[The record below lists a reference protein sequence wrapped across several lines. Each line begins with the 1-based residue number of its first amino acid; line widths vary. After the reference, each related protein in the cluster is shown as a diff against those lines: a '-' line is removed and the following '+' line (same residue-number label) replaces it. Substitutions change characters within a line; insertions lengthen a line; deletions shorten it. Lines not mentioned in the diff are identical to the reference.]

1 MIVDQADVT
10 MVLVDFLNTNVGDTN
25 VDGTVDA
32 ADIATITANIGTLP
46 ATWARG
52 NMDGNAVIDA
62 ADLALANTN
71 LGQNR
76 PDCPADLDDGSG
88 TGVSDGG
95 VDINDLLYFLSKFEA
110 GSSCVDVD
118 NGSLGGFPD
127 GGVDINDLLY
137 FLTRFE
143 GGC

>member
-76 PDCPADLDDGSG
+76 PDCSADLDDGSG